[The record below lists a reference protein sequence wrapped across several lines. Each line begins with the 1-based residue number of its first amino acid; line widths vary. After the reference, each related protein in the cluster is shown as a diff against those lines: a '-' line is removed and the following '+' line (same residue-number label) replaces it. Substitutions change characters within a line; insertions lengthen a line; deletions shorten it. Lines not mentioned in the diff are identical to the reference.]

1 MSTSITH
8 RVPNHSIASSLN
20 WWERVVAPSQ
30 ALSDIGDR
38 QRARALAAFL
48 AVLTPL
54 GWVGGM
60 IQLAVLP
67 DFLGRFIPMAA
78 ALTVLSCAY
87 VLSRTAHYRI
97 GGLLACAAPPA
108 ACMIIGLTDLS
119 DPVWWAFAELGVLL
133 AVIFLNLRAA
143 ALTGAA
149 VAVSTA
155 VVLMLRPDAQPQ
167 KVIPPMTFHAIVTPL
182 VILGAAH
189 RNRIERERGKALADL
204 EGAHRMAM
212 VGHLAGGLAHDFN
225 NLLMMIHGHMA
236 GAVPGEDGAQM
247 DVAIRRTSELTR
259 QLFAYAGRISG
270 TREDTDLRD
279 VVRSNERLLRVVAG
293 AQVSVSIELGA
304 ARIPVRLDRSQLTQ
318 VLVNLAMNAR
328 EAMPSGTGRLA
339 LKVFAPPASAGTPS
353 PGRAVITVEDDGAGM
368 SHAVRARLFEP
379 FFTTKGNRGTG
390 LGLSTVRTI
399 VEQHG
404 GEIDVDSAPG
414 RGTKFSIYLPKS
426 EPYQPGRPS

>member
-1 MSTSITH
+1 MSTSVLWH
-8 RVPNHSIASSLN
+8 RRRDHSISSSLT

-30 ALSDIGDR
+30 ALSDMGDR
-38 QRARALAAFL
+38 QRARALAGFL

-54 GWVGGM
+54 GWVGGI

-67 DFLGRFIPMAA
+67 HFMARFMSMAA

-108 ACMIIGLTDLS
+108 ACMFIGLTNPS
-119 DPVWWAFAELGVLL
+119 VRSGGRSPS
-133 AVIFLNLRAA
+133 
-143 ALTGAA
+143 GAA
-149 VAVSTA
+149 VAVSTS
-155 VVLMLRPDAQPQ
+155 VVLMLRPGAQPQ
-167 KVIPPMTFHAIVTPL
+167 HVIPLMTFHAIVTPL

-189 RNRIERERGKALADL
+189 RNRIERERRQALGDL
-204 EGAHRMAM
+204 EAAHRMAM

-225 NLLMMIHGHMA
+225 NLLMVIHGHFA
-236 GAVPGEDGAQM
+236 GVVPGESRAQM
-247 DVAIRRTSELTR
+247 ELAIRRASELTR
-259 QLFAYAGRISG
+259 QLFAYAGRVSG

-279 VVRSNERLLRVVAG
+279 VVLSSERLLRLVVG
-293 AQVSVSIELGA
+293 AQISVSIEVGA
-304 ARIPVRLDRSQLTQ
+304 ARIPVRLNRSQLTQ

-328 EAMPSGTGRLA
+328 EAMPSGTGKLA
-339 LKVFAPPASAGTPS
+339 LKIFALAESDRTPL
-353 PGRAVITVEDDGAGM
+353 PGRAVITVEDDGVGM
-368 SHAVRARLFEP
+368 SDAVRARLFEP

-404 GEIDVDSAPG
+404 GEIDVNSTPG
-414 RGTKFSIYLPKS
+414 GGTKFSIYLPQS
-426 EPYQPGRPS
+426 